1 MRAHVARVI
10 SLFPLPLVAAFGLL
24 TPIFFLPAF
33 RYTFPLGYAGMFT
46 QMAAQIAAAGF
57 ALPMEIP
64 YYGPGGIPFV
74 YPPLGHYLFAAAIAL
89 GLSTWAYLRLVP
101 AFFALA
107 ALVSFYFLAHQLAAT
122 RWGGLAALLLA
133 FTAPSVF
140 SIHVWVAGVVRGLA
154 LILTLT
160 GLLFYLRALRQPGRG
175 VIVAAGISLG
185 LLLTTHLLY
194 TLFAAL
200 VGLAFLLA
208 EGQPRRALTA
218 LAILAL
224 ALLVASPWLGTVLA
238 RHGFESLW
246 AASSSHRNA
255 DFLSLLLSDFGAA
268 LAFLWENLSHV
279 TRNGFL
285 AAFALPGL
293 GLLLFR
299 RQFHLPL
306 AFFFSLTMGEASF
319 FPVLLAAMMAG
330 AFAEWLVQRFS
341 GRTARWSV
349 ATLVAALVLF
359 GVGRNLAEIVRYEP
373 EIDAY
378 SIQMANF
385 VREETEPAQTYL
397 YIGKINE
404 AEWFPYL
411 LERTPVF
418 ALWGSEWKG
427 NYAEQ
432 LQTLID
438 LRACQMNKDWPCIES
453 LLAARNARPDL
464 LIVPNQRWLFQQ
476 IRETHAW
483 QVIFEN
489 ERYQVWEKVNAGGAQ
504 P

>member
-1 MRAHVARVI
+1 MRARVARI
-10 SLFPLPLVAAFGLL
+10 FSAFPLPLAAALGLL
-24 TPIFFLPAF
+24 TPVFFLPAF

-57 ALPMEIP
+57 VLPMEIP

-74 YPPLGHYLFAAAIAL
+74 YPPLGHYLFALAIAP

-101 AFFALA
+101 AFFALV
-107 ALVSFYFLAHQLAAT
+107 ALVPFYFLARELTAV

-133 FTAPSVF
+133 FTAPSIF
-140 SIHVWVAGVVRGLA
+140 SIHVWAAGVVRGLA

-160 GLLFYLRALRQPGRG
+160 GLLFYLRALRQPSRG
-175 VIVAAGISLG
+175 VILAAGIALG

-200 VGLAFLLA
+200 VGVAFLLA

-224 ALLVASPWLGTVLA
+224 ALLVASPWLVTVIA

-255 DFLSLLLSDFGAA
+255 DFLSLLWRDAGGA
-268 LAFLWENLSHV
+268 LAFLWENLSSL

-293 GLLLFR
+293 GLLVFR

-306 AFFFSLTMGEASF
+306 AFLFSLTMGEASF

-330 AFAEWLVQRFS
+330 AFAEWLVERFHR
-341 GRTARWSV
+341 RTARWT
-349 ATLVAALVLF
+349 ATALVAAFVLL
-359 GVGRNLAEIVRYEP
+359 GTERNLAEIVRYEP

-378 SIQMANF
+378 SIQMAKF
-385 VREETEPAQTYL
+385 VREETDPVQTYL

-438 LRACQMNKDWPCIES
+438 LRACQMNKDWSCIES
-453 LLAARNARPDL
+453 LLVAKNAHPDL
-464 LIVPNQRWLFQQ
+464 LITPNQRWVFQQ
-476 IRETHAW
+476 LRETRAW
-483 QVIFEN
+483 EVIFEN
-489 ERYQVWEKVNAGGAQ
+489 ERYQVWERR